1 MSIQRLLSITRKEF
15 IQIKRDKPSLVMALV
30 VPVVMLLLFGYAVN
44 TDVENSALVVLD
56 LAATQQSRELAA
68 SFDNSNYF
76 QLTGYVTEYRE
87 LKYLIDDGKA
97 KCGLIIPADYG
108 ILLKRGEKAAVQ
120 LIIDGSD
127 PTVARTLLTTGNL
140 LIKER
145 GLRHISYVNGST
157 SSSFSDGK
165 SPGIELSDRVWY
177 NPNMESEKF
186 NIPGLMGLIMQN
198 ITVMLTAFAMVR
210 ERERGTM
217 EQLIVT
223 PIRPLELIIGKLIPY
238 IIIGAFDFILVLV
251 LGIYWFG
258 VPIEGSLILLLEL
271 AAIFL
276 VCALAVGM
284 LISTVSKT
292 QLQAM
297 QMTLVFVLPSVLLSG
312 FIFPR
317 ETMPKLI
324 QFLGALV
331 PLTYFLEILRGIV
344 LKGVGME
351 HLQSEVV
358 MLSIFALVVV
368 VLASLKFKKRLD

>member
-1 MSIQRLLSITRKEF
+1 MSLKRLLSITRKEF
-15 IQIKRDKPSLVMALV
+15 VQIKRDKPSLVMALV

-44 TDVENSALVVLD
+44 TDVENSAMVVLD
-56 LAATQQSRELAA
+56 MAANQQSRELVD
-68 SFDNSNYF
+68 SFNNSNYF
-76 QLTGYVTEYRE
+76 QVTDYVTEYRQ

-97 KCGLIIPADYG
+97 KCGLIIPSDYAA
-108 ILLKRGEKAAVQ
+108 LLKRGGKPAVQ

-127 PTVARTLLTTGNL
+127 PTVARTLVSTGNL
-140 LIKER
+140 IVKHK
-145 GLRHISYVNGST
+145 GLQHALQVYGGLGL
-157 SSSFSDGK
+157 SFSDK
-165 SPGIELSDRVWY
+165 NSPGIELSSRVWY

-198 ITVMLTAFAMVR
+198 ITIMLTAFAMVR

-223 PIRPLELIIGKLIPY
+223 PVRPLELIIGKLIPY
-238 IIIGAFDFILVLV
+238 VIIGSFDFLLVLT
-251 LGIYWFG
+251 LGVYWFG
-258 VPIEGSLILLLEL
+258 VPIQGDLILLLQL

-276 VCALAVGM
+276 ICALAIGM

-297 QMTLVFVLPSVLLSG
+297 QMTVVFILPSVLLSG

-317 ETMPKLI
+317 ETMPKVI
-324 QFLGALV
+324 QLLGTLV

-344 LKGVGME
+344 LKGIGMQ
-351 HLQSEVV
+351 HLKSEVII
-358 MLSIFALVVV
+358 LSVFTVAVVA
-368 VLASLKFKKRLD
+368 LASLRFKKRLD